1 MRAPAKLALYAAA
14 LAAVFAVSFGAGRVL
29 VPQSVVDDWNHQS
42 TVSDHG
48 TAEPKGDESGHR

>member
-48 TAEPKGDESGHR
+48 TEPKGDESGHR